1 MIHITAVNTILGN
14 NGQRGFLRLTNLRMI
29 WEAHKAYRVNL
40 SIGFKNIIN
49 VTQKTVQS
57 KLRGNIHALHVLA
70 KGASSRF
77 EVIRNSTTSKLDE
90 NVIFSLFS
98 PVSKQNRLQ
107 V

>member
-1 MIHITAVNTILGN
+1 MHTVGNIIKKNKKTFFTIPYWMVNISGINTISGN

-77 EVIRNSTTSKLDE
+77 EVIRNHLE
-90 NVIFSLFS
+90 IG
-98 PVSKQNRLQ
+98 
-107 V
+107 

>member
-1 MIHITAVNTILGN
+1 MIRITAVNTILGN

-77 EVIRNSTTSKLDE
+77 EVTLPPQNWINMK
-90 NVIFSLFS
+90 IFSLFS
-98 PVSKQNRLQ
+98 PVLKQSK
-107 V
+107 

>member
-77 EVIRNSTTSKLDE
+77 EVIRDFVTSKLDK
-90 NVIFSLFS
+90 NVNF
-98 PVSKQNRLQ
+98 
-107 V
+107 

>member
-77 EVIRNSTTSKLDE
+77 EVIRNSTTSKLD
-90 NVIFSLFS
+90 VIFSLFS

>member
-1 MIHITAVNTILGN
+1 
-14 NGQRGFLRLTNLRMI
+14 MI

-77 EVIRNSTTSKLDE
+77 EVILKAQKYIKLDFL
-90 NVIFSLFS
+90 VHFHLC
-98 PVSKQNRLQ
+98 
-107 V
+107 

>member
-1 MIHITAVNTILGN
+1 
-14 NGQRGFLRLTNLRMI
+14 MI

-77 EVIRNSTTSKLDE
+77 EVDCKTQKYILIRP
-90 NVIFSLFS
+90 FSLS
-98 PVSKQNRLQ
+98 SLALNQNRLQ
-107 V
+107 VLIMHSVICE